1 MYKKIMILGFIATAT
16 LSIMSLNTAPKQFVL
31 DEPTE
36 KIYTQYC
43 ASCHGEK
50 VEAFVDR
57 KWKHGNTKPELVAS
71 ITNGYNDMGM
81 PTWKGILSPKDIDK
95 LADLIIE
102 NLAGVEQYKFE
113 KKPKS
118 NIFVSEGVTVKL
130 DTIATGFDSPWGFA
144 QLPNKDYLISD
155 RKGKLY
161 LVDQKR
167 NKTEITGIPAVM
179 AKGQGGLLDIAL
191 HPKFAQ
197 NGWVYMSYSKF
208 KMDGSTTLTSTG
220 IVRGKIKNN
229 MWVESQELFESLP
242 YTKTFQHFGSRITF
256 DKKGYMF
263 FSVGERGMEKVM
275 DDVYQKIKTLEAKN
289 ELHTENVVREL
300 YKPFTTEEISDKIA
314 QLITPDNI
322 QIPVEVIYQTIEG
335 LHACCPTNT
344 GDWYFTGNY
353 PTPGG
358 NKVCN
363 KAYTNYIEGN
373 DQRGY

>member
-1 MYKKIMILGFIATAT
+1 MYKKIMIVGLIATAT
-16 LSIMSLNTAPKQFVL
+16 LSIMSLNTAPKKVIL

-95 LADLIIE
+95 LADLIVE

-167 NKTEITGIPAVM
+167 NKTEITGTPEVI

-208 KMDGSTTLTSTG
+208 KMDGSTTMG
-220 IVRGKIKNN
+220 RI
-229 MWVESQELFESLP
+229 
-242 YTKTFQHFGSRITF
+242 SR
-256 DKKGYMF
+256 
-263 FSVGERGMEKVM
+263 
-275 DDVYQKIKTLEAKN
+275 
-289 ELHTENVVREL
+289 
-300 YKPFTTEEISDKIA
+300 
-314 QLITPDNI
+314 
-322 QIPVEVIYQTIEG
+322 TI
-335 LHACCPTNT
+335 
-344 GDWYFTGNY
+344 
-353 PTPGG
+353 
-358 NKVCN
+358 
-363 KAYTNYIEGN
+363 
-373 DQRGY
+373 